1 MKKNNLEIIWLKH
14 CIKDFKNLNEEEFIR
29 VDSKLKEM
37 LPNLIQNTSQV
48 KGTKLRRL
56 RIGTK
61 RLFLKIIENKIY
73 CVGYKIRGNAYN
85 KKQLQEMDKLI
96 KKVMAGQGL

>member
-1 MKKNNLEIIWLKH
+1 MEENNLGIIWLKY
-14 CIKDFKNLNEEEFIR
+14 CIKDFKNLKEEEFIM
-29 VDSKLKEM
+29 VDSKLKKM

-56 RIGTK
+56 RIGSK
-61 RLFLKIIENKIY
+61 RLFLRIINNKVY
-73 CVGYKIRGNAYN
+73 CVGYKTRSNAYN

-96 KKVMAGQGL
+96 RKVMGGQGL